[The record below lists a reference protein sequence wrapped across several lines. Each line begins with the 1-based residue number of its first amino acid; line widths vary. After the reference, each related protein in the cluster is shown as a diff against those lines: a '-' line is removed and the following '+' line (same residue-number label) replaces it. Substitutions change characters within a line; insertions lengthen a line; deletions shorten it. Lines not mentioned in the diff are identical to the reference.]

1 MANFSLDDLLNLQ
14 PSVVSRDLTG
24 YITYLYGAAKVGKT
38 TLAKE
43 MGALILAC
51 EDGTRA
57 MSGAYAQIMQSWSD
71 IRLMA
76 RLLKDPRMK
85 EKYKAIAVDTV
96 DIAAAL
102 CEKYI
107 CSQHGVDK
115 LGEIP
120 YGGGWSA
127 FKKEFEDVFRGI
139 SLQGYAVLFISHD
152 KEKIITRQNGT
163 EYTKIVP
170 TVSDS
175 INNIVKNMSDIIAY
189 GYQEAET
196 EDRYMILRSDGSVE
210 AGTRFPYMASK
221 IPFGYKYLVEALNKA
236 IDEEEKHNGS
246 DAVTSSKIVRT
257 ATAELD
263 FDSLIG
269 MFNET
274 LSSLMDKEGEEQFNF
289 YWAPRIVEITERY
302 LGKGKKVNTCTRDQV
317 EQLCLIVDELNDLVQ
332 THQ

>member
-1 MANFSLDDLLNLQ
+1 MANFSIDTLLNLQ

-24 YITYLYGAAKVGKT
+24 YITYIYGAAKVGKT
-38 TLAKE
+38 TFAKD

-57 MSGAYAQIMQSWSD
+57 MSGAYAQIIQSWSD

-76 RLLKDPRMK
+76 RLLKDERMK
-85 EKYKAIAVDTV
+85 NKYKAVAIDTV

-107 CSQHGVDK
+107 CNQNGVDK
-115 LGEIP
+115 LGEVP

-139 SLQGYAVLFISHD
+139 ALQGYAVLFISHD
-152 KEKIITRQNGT
+152 KEKVITRQNGT

-189 GYQEAET
+189 GYQAPES
-196 EDRYMILRSDGSVE
+196 EDRFMILRSDGSIE
-210 AGTRFPYMASK
+210 AGTRFPYMESR
-221 IPFGYKYLVEALNKA
+221 IPFGYQYLVDALNKA

-246 DAVTSSKIVRT
+246 QAVTSEKIVRQVT
-257 ATAELD
+257 KDLD

-269 MFNET
+269 EFNDIVN
-274 LSSLMDKEGEEQFNF
+274 SLIEKVGEDSFKQ
-289 YWAPRIVEITERY
+289 YWAPRIVEITEKY
-302 LGKGKKVNTCTRDQV
+302 LGKSKKVNNCTRDQV
-317 EQLCLIVDELNDLVQ
+317 EQLSLIVYELQDVIKSS
-332 THQ
+332 